1 MYCPK
6 CGAESDGLQF
16 CPVCG
21 TPMQTHSDAS
31 DNKSDSSE
39 LVNFRVHRMA
49 QNNTNAVPISVFVDG
64 YLYGTVDNGATSEFQ
79 IVDGFH
85 TITLRLAGKTISKP
99 FNVSKVSDCYI
110 GVSGKP
116 GSPVFFDDIPENYE
130 EECRKKEADEKVTV
144 VHDGRRRCN
153 KWVSFI
159 LCLFFGVTGTH
170 NFYEGKVILGIIR
183 LLGVSSAGA
192 LFLFSGQNSKTFYW
206 IALAVFIVAWI
217 VDIFVIL
224 FKKNPYYVDEGKHTV
239 PLSLLVILLCVAIVF
254 FTVYSWADRTF
265 TAWNN
270 MIENTFGVEPAN
282 NTSKSYEFG
291 YENKSPRI
299 MGVAHKIILPNN
311 EVVNIIEKGEI
322 TQNPDGIFIPV
333 LIENQTS
340 KNLMVQIRD
349 SSINGYMVEA
359 IFSPKIASGKKIN
372 DVIEFDKFFLE
383 RAGIKEIG
391 DIELRFHIFDADSWN
406 DYYDTD
412 IIKMEFN

>member
-79 IVDGFH
+79 IVDGMH

-116 GSPVFFDDIPENYE
+116 GSPVFFDDIPENYS
-130 EECRKKEADEKVTV
+130 EECRKKEEEEKVTV
-144 VHDGRRRCN
+144 VHDSKRRCN

-159 LCLFFGVTGTH
+159 LCLFFGITGTH
-170 NFYEGKVILGIIR
+170 NFYEGKVIPGIIR
-183 LLGVSSAGA
+183 LLGVSACGVLA
-192 LFLFSGQNSKTFYW
+192 LFSRQNVSTYYW
-206 IALAVFIVAWI
+206 AALAVLAIVWI

-224 FKKNPYYVDEGKHTV
+224 FKKNPYYVDEGKHIV
-239 PLSLLVILLCVAIVF
+239 PISLLVILLCVAIVF

-282 NTSKSYEFG
+282 NTSKSYEFSYDKKNTG
-291 YENKSPRI
+291 NI
-299 MGVAHKIILPNN
+299 GTAHKIMLDDGGSVIITETGGIEQTYLGPAISFLVENN
-311 EVVNIIEKGEI
+311 TTRKIA
-322 TQNPDGIFIPV
+322 
-333 LIENQTS
+333 
-340 KNLMVQIRD
+340 VQAED
-349 SSINGYMVEA
+349 CSVNGYMVNNLMS
-359 IFSPKIASGKKIN
+359 IDTIPGKKAN
-372 DVIEFDKFFLE
+372 GYMTLSKTDLDK
-383 RAGIKEIG
+383 AGISKIENVEFRFILFDFENLETLYRTDFIRI
-391 DIELRFHIFDADSWN
+391 DIP
-406 DYYDTD
+406 
-412 IIKMEFN
+412 

>member
-1 MYCPK
+1 MLCPK
-6 CGAESDGLQF
+6 CGTEVGGMQF
-16 CPVCG
+16 CPNCG

-31 DNKSDSSE
+31 DNKSDKSE

-99 FNVSKVSDCYI
+99 FNVSKVSECYI

-116 GSPVFFDDIPENYE
+116 GSPVFFDDIPENYS
-130 EECRKKEADEKVTV
+130 EECRKKEAEEKVTV

-170 NFYEGKVILGIIR
+170 NFYEGKVIPGIIR
-183 LLGVSSAGA
+183 LLGVSYAGA
-192 LFLFSGQNSKTFYW
+192 LFLFSGQNSKTFYL
-206 IALAVFIVAWI
+206 IALAVFIVVWI

-239 PLSLLVILLCVAIVF
+239 PLSLLAILLCVAIVF
-254 FTVYSWADRTF
+254 FTFYSWADRTF

-270 MIENTFGVEPAN
+270 MIESTSGVEPAV
-282 NTSKSYEFG
+282 NTPKSYESSYDKKNTG
-291 YENKSPRI
+291 KI
-299 MGVAHKIILPNN
+299 GTAHKIILDDGGSVIIT
-311 EVVNIIEKGEI
+311 ETGIIEQSILGPEI
-322 TQNPDGIFIPV
+322 KI
-333 LIENQTS
+333 LAENNTS
-340 KNLMVQIRD
+340 RKIIIQASNFSV
-349 SSINGYMVEA
+349 NGYMIDPVMYIELM
-359 IFSPKIASGKKIN
+359 PGKKANSFIGLPQTSLESSGIN
-372 DVIEFDKFFLE
+372 KIENVECSFILFDYE
-383 RAGIKEIG
+383 NIRPIYE
-391 DIELRFHIFDADSWN
+391 
-406 DYYDTD
+406 TD
-412 IIKMEFN
+412 IIRMEFN